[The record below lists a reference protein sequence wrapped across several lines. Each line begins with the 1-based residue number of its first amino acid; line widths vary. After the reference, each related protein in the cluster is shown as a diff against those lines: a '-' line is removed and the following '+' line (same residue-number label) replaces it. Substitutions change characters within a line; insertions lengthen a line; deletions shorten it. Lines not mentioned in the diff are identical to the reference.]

1 MFTHCLRSEEGLA
14 LDFID
19 FCTLS
24 LYNKKNNLQALW
36 IVHIAPTN
44 FCFSELDRD
53 GFWKGPS
60 RICIINLY
68 ATRKE
73 GNNVKKNIF
82 AFILA
87 LVMVFSMA
95 LSVSAAEPADAALVL
110 DVGNGKGT
118 VTVDVYLQGGTGIT
132 NGQFAVTYD
141 AAVLTLVEV
150 LTSDAYA
157 VSSVND
163 EEAGTVS
170 LAWVGSDLG
179 EEKTLMLTLKLEIAE
194 GSTGSVTYTAE
205 NGGCFTNTEAVEVED
220 ATVTVAFDAAVDTT
234 ELEKAIEKANGV
246 DAEDYTEES
255 YQALEEALEEA
266 LVVLADADATQEE
279 VNEATKNLLAA
290 IAALEKAGLD
300 TSKLKAAIEKAEKLD
315 EKLYT
320 EDSFA
325 AVEKALEA
333 GKAVLTKADATQEEV
348 DAATKALEDAMAALK
363 KAGGAADTGD
373 KTNVW
378 LFAAMM
384 VLSVAAVVAL
394 MVATVRGNN
403 EKVRKVLSIV
413 IVAAMML
420 TMLPL
425 NTLAIVVGEEGVDA
439 DKIISNIEDI
449 FDSDGYIIRGE
460 DNSFAGTVKQ
470 VFNQILDLKTNNTM
484 DTTANLYAP
493 DEIVRVLVE
502 LEGDCLLEQGYT
514 QRQISAQGQQVKADT
529 AKLEA
534 LQNAMAQRIE
544 KLAQQSGL
552 GKSIVKYNYTVALN
566 GMAMSVPYGIL
577 AQINAL
583 DGVKRA
589 VVCSE
594 YNAPEAHTKEET
606 ADPSMFV
613 SGEAFGTYQTWQD
626 LGYTGKGMTVAVL
639 DTGLDIDHPSF
650 VDAPEG
656 ARLTLEDIEA
666 VLTELNAYYLFTR
679 TSAIPLEADDLYRN
693 PKVPFGFNYVD
704 EGLDITHDYDQQGDH
719 GSHVA
724 GTVAANRLDS
734 TPVVGVAPD
743 AQIVVMKLFGQNG
756 GAFADDIL
764 AAIEDS
770 ILLNID
776 VINMSLGSPA
786 GFTEDHVLIQEIFG
800 RILDHDI
807 LLAVAA
813 GNSSSSAYGNA
824 LGTNLN
830 YTSDPDIGLVT
841 SPGTYISCTTVASVE
856 NTHVMMNYF
865 NVGETKIPF
874 VDVNFT
880 FFKLEGPT
888 EYVVVPGY
896 GRAEDYEGLDLQ
908 GKIALV
914 SRGGGDEV
922 TFVVKQ
928 ENAYNAGAAGLIVY
942 NNVEGNYISMYDGGF
957 LPNVFISKA
966 DGEKMIAAAVNGVG
980 QMEILPI
987 TAETGVPSMN
997 AGLMSD
1003 FSCWGVTPDLQ
1014 LMPDV
1019 TAPGG
1024 NIYSCTN
1031 DGTYG
1036 TMSGTSMACPHIAG
1050 MGALVLQ
1057 YLHDVYP
1064 DLPEDLC
1071 HTIVESLVM
1080 CTAEPILD
1088 PDGILYSPRKQGA
1101 GYANIYRAITS
1112 PVYLTSLQKATGE
1125 LTPKASLGDDP
1136 ERTGEFTFTF
1146 DMNNLTATAQTYT
1159 LEAALLTDQFVQFQE
1174 LPGLEFM
1181 GETGRNLTGN
1191 VTFEIM
1197 DADVFA
1203 AYDFNGDGRTDMADV
1218 QFMLDAINGLETV
1231 AAAMDL
1237 SGDAVV
1243 NTLDAQ
1249 TLYLLL
1255 QENLESTTR
1264 VTVPA
1269 NGSVTVKVS
1278 IKLSEEDKAY
1288 MDAHY
1293 ENGIYVDGFVRAYA
1307 ESEDGVDLSLPF
1319 MGFYGGWDE
1328 APIFDTGWYYEDEET
1343 IEYNRYMHVIFATLG
1358 GGTSYTGLGMN
1369 PYLAEDPY
1377 SFEHNVLSPNGDNY
1391 FDYVPEIYISMMR
1404 SAEMLDFTWTDDL
1417 TGEELFYEYY
1427 AYARKSYYWPA
1438 YGMAMPIVYGDGGLE
1453 PFTFYDE
1460 NGNLMVEDLQHLT
1473 LTIRAFLDDGEL
1485 DNMEVSDE
1493 GKPLPEDAWADET
1506 IEVPVVIDLKAPTMD
1521 LDSLRYYTEDGRNYV
1536 TFRIEDNYDIAAV
1549 VTTTQ
1554 GGGSYDYLHVN
1565 EKTEGVDGESAT
1577 ITLDITN
1584 YDATFQVVLCD
1595 YGCNE
1600 TYYELSNVGNT
1611 GLNEDEFYAFR
1622 RFSTV
1627 TYQDS
1632 IAATDA
1638 YNGWQSFYT
1647 ADKMI
1652 NHTSQSESG
1661 EPTVFAAEY
1670 VDGYIFGA
1678 QAGDQEYNSLFVMK
1692 AGSWDRI
1699 PFGSDRAMNQTIYEW
1714 PGRTETY
1721 FPMKMLALDMTYDY
1735 TTDTM
1740 YMLANA
1746 LENNYFPEGEINILL
1761 SLDLQTGKVNI
1772 LGKIFPETDEP
1783 FLALTLACDNDGV
1796 LYAINYE
1803 NGKLYTIDKTPAETT
1818 PSYGYGS
1825 YIASCVNTADA
1836 QYLPAPYSQSM
1847 TVDHATNTLHWA
1859 GYQSKVGQ
1867 AAFIEL
1873 DKTNGSIIGMTYIEN
1888 NGELCGLFKPWDSG
1902 RDIIPSA
1909 QLEGIVLRQSEL
1921 YLNVGNTASLFAM
1934 AQPFNAELGTITW
1947 TSADERIATVNEH
1960 GMVVATGRGKT
1971 TVTATCDG
1979 FTAECTVNVSAVD
1992 GTLFGHSGDYWLLLD
2007 AGRPGE
2013 ANQVA
2018 DAMALDGTVKA
2029 AAFRDGFLYVAAVK
2043 ESYDADYN
2051 AVYTTNFYKLDART
2065 LHGELLASFDGNTT
2079 ALAFNYTDGFLYG
2092 LTREESYDRNWN
2104 YSLSFNLIRVNMS
2117 TGATL
2122 PVTNLDSIY
2131 PNSDLKG
2138 VYTDCS
2144 GALAIDYEGNF
2155 YVNGSNADY
2164 ENTLV
2169 RFNLDEK
2176 DTITNVTTFVGFADY
2191 GPNGDAM
2198 VWSER
2203 NNGLLYTNGDML
2215 HWVNV
2220 SDMEN
2225 VEVIGLGQI
2234 RGAAGTVLALAIPTN
2249 NEPDVPAAVPTAI
2262 LLDPSY
2268 SVAQGETVK
2277 VVPTLDPW
2285 NAAGQFVFT
2294 VEDTS
2299 IAQVDEKGVITG
2311 LAIGQTTLTVTE
2323 TTSGLSATTI
2333 IEVTKNPGY
2342 LYGYMQAN
2350 LVQNVPLESWA
2361 RLPISNVSDYA
2372 WMHENVYDLT
2382 IYAAAYYDGLV
2393 YAVGHHNLGGYYALT
2408 INPSNFTY
2416 NIVREM
2422 DMMVRGMAFDY
2433 TTGTLYAIANTDTL
2447 TSALF
2452 QVNTN
2457 TMEMTLVADNDIGAM
2472 LVAIAIDKNG
2482 TVYVADDYGDLYTMD
2497 KLTGE
2502 LWSVGPGVSAS
2513 PYLQALTYDYNND
2526 QLYWAVGGQVY
2537 AVDTQSGKP
2546 RSIGTTEC
2554 VVSGLFSVPSFKIDI
2569 PDVVDPAGV
2578 VMNEKGTVAV
2588 GSTLAIEAV
2597 VLPVSVSTVDQTLIW
2612 TSSDETVATVDENGV
2627 VTGVSAGVVQI
2638 TATDAKGNSDTI
2650 TITVTAEDRFFYGYD
2665 ELSNSWVRFGT
2676 DGKILETWADAEGLS
2691 PIASAQYIDGVLY
2704 AYDRDGYFYTIDTET
2719 FERTKL
2725 GDGIHGL
2732 TTSLEAWDKSHN
2744 EQVYFVDG
2752 VPYQMIDMTYGTV
2765 TGRWG
2770 NTVTTMYG
2778 VLMAYHV
2785 SDWRDSFSYKFV
2797 ELDMETGE
2805 IVTVI
2810 LEDVLV
2816 DGMSLRPTNLLYR
2829 GGYLWTINGYISG
2842 MITQIDPVFG
2852 TATGTAICP
2861 DYWGDFN
2868 GGRSMI
2874 EDPLT
2879 GEVYAIRDMRTEYI
2893 GTPGYNDAFSASVLC
2908 TISLSVGSTE
2918 EVCTIGSNM
2927 RITGLFIK

>member
-1 MFTHCLRSEEGLA
+1 M
-14 LDFID
+14 
-19 FCTLS
+19 
-24 LYNKKNNLQALW
+24 
-36 IVHIAPTN
+36 
-44 FCFSELDRD
+44 
-53 GFWKGPS
+53 
-60 RICIINLY
+60 
-68 ATRKE
+68 
-73 GNNVKKNIF
+73 KKNIF

-87 LVMVFSMA
+87 LAMVFSMA

-110 DVGNGKGT
+110 EVGNGKGT

-132 NGQFAVTYD
+132 NGKFAVTYD
-141 AAVLTLVEV
+141 ASVLTLVEV

-163 EEAGTVS
+163 EEAGLVS

-179 EEKTLMLTLKLEIAE
+179 AEKTLMLTLKLEISE

-205 NGGCFTNTEAVEVED
+205 NGGCFTNTDAVEVDD

-234 ELEKAIEKANGV
+234 ELEKAIEAASGL
-246 DAEDYTEES
+246 DADAYTEDS
-255 YQALEEALEEA
+255 YKALEEALDAA
-266 LVVLADADATQEE
+266 LAVLADADATQEE
-279 VNEATKNLLAA
+279 VNEATKNLRDA
-290 IAALEKAGLD
+290 IAALEQTGLD
-300 TSKLKAAIEKAEKLD
+300 TGKLKAAIEKAEKLD

-325 AVEKALEA
+325 AVEKALAE
-333 GKAVLTKADATQEEV
+333 GKAVLAKADATQAEV
-348 DAATKALEDAMAALK
+348 DAATKALNDAMAALK

-373 KTNVW
+373 KTNVL

-394 MVATVRGNN
+394 MVALIRGNN

-413 IVAAMML
+413 IVTAMML

-425 NTLAIVVGEEGVDA
+425 NTLAIVSGEEGLKPG
-439 DKIISNIEDI
+439 KIISNIEDL
-449 FDSDGYIIRGE
+449 FDGDGYIIRGE

-470 VFNQILDLKTNNTM
+470 VFNQIFDLKTNHAM
-484 DTTANLYAP
+484 DTTANLYEA
-493 DEIVRVLVE
+493 DQIVRILVE

-514 QRQISAQGQQVKADT
+514 QRQISAQGEQVKADT
-529 AKLEA
+529 AKLESLQDA
-534 LQNAMAQRIE
+534 LAQRIE

-552 GKSIVKYNYTVALN
+552 GESTVKYNYTVALN
-566 GMAMSVPYGIL
+566 GLAMSVPYGIL

-606 ADPSMFV
+606 ADPNMFV
-613 SGEAFGTYQTWQD
+613 SGEAFGSFQTWQD

-639 DTGLDIDHPSF
+639 DTGLDLDHPSF

-656 ARLTLEDIEA
+656 ARMTLEDVEA
-666 VLTELNAYYLFTR
+666 VLTELNAYYLFSR

-743 AQIVVMKLFGQNG
+743 AQIIVMKLFGQNG

-813 GNSSSSAYGNA
+813 GNSASAASGNA
-824 LGTNLN
+824 QGTNLN

-865 NVGETKIPF
+865 NVGDMKIPF

-880 FFKLEGPT
+880 FFNLEGPV

-896 GRAEDYEGLDLQ
+896 GRAEDYEGLDLT

-928 ENAYNAGAAGLIVY
+928 ENAYNAGAVGLIVY
-942 NNVEGNYISMYDGGF
+942 NNVDGNYISMYDGGF

-966 DGEKMIAAAVNGVG
+966 DGTKMLEAAVNGVG

-987 TAETGVPSMN
+987 TAETGVPSLN

-1024 NIYSCTN
+1024 NIYSCTQ

-1146 DMNNLTATAQTYT
+1146 DMNNLTATEQTYT
-1159 LEAALLTDQFVQFQE
+1159 LEGMLLTDQYAVIDE

-1181 GETGRNLTGN
+1181 GETGRNLTGD
-1191 VTFEIM
+1191 VTFEVM
-1197 DADVFA
+1197 DPHMFA
-1203 AYDFNGDGRTDMADV
+1203 QYDFNNDGRTDLADV
-1218 QFMLDAINGLETV
+1218 QYMLDAINGLEEIV
-1231 AAAMDL
+1231 AAMDL
-1237 SGDAVV
+1237 NGDEAI
-1243 NTLDAQ
+1243 NTMDAQ
-1249 TLYLLL
+1249 ALYLLL
-1255 QENLESTTR
+1255 QGGLESVAS

-1307 ESEDGVDLSLPF
+1307 EAEDGVDLSLPF
-1319 MGFYGGWDE
+1319 MGFYGGWNE
-1328 APIFDTGWYYEDEET
+1328 APVFDTGWYYEDEET

-1404 SAEMLDFTWTDDL
+1404 SAEMLDFTWTDDA

-1460 NGNLMVEDLQHLT
+1460 KGQLMVEDLQKLT
-1473 LTIRAFLDDGEL
+1473 LTIRAYLDDGDL
-1485 DNMEVSDE
+1485 DNMQVSDE
-1493 GKPLPEDAWADET
+1493 GKPMPDHAWADGT
-1506 IEVPVVIDLKAPTMD
+1506 IEVPVIIDLQAPTMD
-1521 LDSLRYYTEDGRNYV
+1521 LDTLRYFTEDGRNYV
-1536 TFRIEDNYDIAAV
+1536 SFQIKDNYDIAAV

-1554 GGGSYDYLHVN
+1554 GGGAYDYLHVN
-1565 EKTEGVDGESAT
+1565 EKAEGVDGESAT

-1584 YDATFQVVLCD
+1584 YDSTFQVVLCD

-1600 TYYELSNVGNT
+1600 TYYELSNVGNS

-1622 RFSTV
+1622 RYSTV

-1661 EPTVFAAEY
+1661 EATVFAAEY

-1678 QAGDQEYNSLFVMK
+1678 QGGDQGYNNLFVMK
-1692 AGSWDRI
+1692 AGSWDRV
-1699 PFGSDRAMNQTIYEW
+1699 PFGTDRAMNQTVYEW
-1714 PGRTETY
+1714 PGRSETY
-1721 FPMKMLALDMTYDY
+1721 FPLKMLALDMAYDY

-1761 SLDLQTGKVNI
+1761 SVDLQTGNVQV
-1772 LGKIFPETDEP
+1772 LGKIFPEADEP

-1796 LYAINYE
+1796 LYTINYE

-1818 PSYGYGS
+1818 PEFGFGS
-1825 YIASCVNTADA
+1825 YMATCVSQENAK
-1836 QYLPAPYSQSM
+1836 YLPASYTQSM
-1847 TVDHATNTLHWA
+1847 TVDHETNTLYWA
-1859 GYQSKVGQ
+1859 AYQGKVGQ

-1873 DKTNGSIIGMTYIEN
+1873 DKNTGAVVGMTYTEN
-1888 NGELCGLFKPWDSG
+1888 NGELCGLFKPYDCG
-1902 RDIIPSA
+1902 RDIIPA
-1909 QLEGIVLRQSEL
+1909 APLEGITLRQNEV

-1934 AQPFNAELGTITW
+1934 AQPYNAELGTITW
-1947 TSADERIATVNEH
+1947 TSADERIATVNEF
-1960 GMVVATGRGKT
+1960 GMVVATGKGKT
-1971 TVTATCDG
+1971 IVTATCDG
-1979 FTAECTVNVSAVD
+1979 FTVECVVNVSAVD

-2018 DAMALDGTVKA
+2018 DAMELDGTVKA
-2029 AAFRDGFLYVAAVK
+2029 AAFREGFLYVAAVK
-2043 ESYDADYN
+2043 EGYDADYN
-2051 AVYTTNFYKLDART
+2051 TIYTTNLYKLDART
-2065 LHGELLASFDGNTT
+2065 LHGELLASFDGHTT

-2092 LTREESYDRNWN
+2092 LTREAFYDSDWN
-2104 YSLSFNLIRVNMS
+2104 YTLRFNLIRVNMS

-2122 PVTNLDSIY
+2122 NVTNLDSIY
-2131 PNSDLKG
+2131 PNSDLTG
-2138 VYTDCS
+2138 MYTDCS
-2144 GALAIDYEGNF
+2144 GALAIDFKGNF
-2155 YVNGSNADY
+2155 YVNGTNEDY

-2169 RFNLDEK
+2169 RFNLDGN
-2176 DTITNVTTFVGFADY
+2176 DTITNITTFVGFADY

-2215 HWVNV
+2215 HWVDV
-2220 SDMEN
+2220 SDMEQ
-2225 VEVIGLGQI
+2225 VEIIGLGQI
-2234 RGAAGTVLALAIPTN
+2234 RGAAGTVLALAIPMN
-2249 NEPDVPAAVPTAI
+2249 DEPDVPAAVPNVVI
-2262 LLDPSY
+2262 LEPSY
-2268 SVAQGETVK
+2268 TVAQGETVK

-2285 NAAGQFVFT
+2285 NAAGQFVFS

-2299 IAQVDEKGVITG
+2299 IAKVDDKGVVTG
-2311 LAIGQTTLTVTE
+2311 LAIGQTVLTVTE
-2323 TTSGLSATTI
+2323 ITSGLSATTT

-2342 LYGYMQAN
+2342 LFGYMQAN
-2350 LVQNVPLESWA
+2350 LDEGVPLESWA
-2361 RLPISNVSDYA
+2361 RISISDVNNFNWTHPDA
-2372 WMHENVYDLT
+2372 YDLT
-2382 IYAAAYYDGLV
+2382 VYAAAYYDGLV
-2393 YAVGHHNLGGYYALT
+2393 YAVGQHNLGGYYAFT
-2408 INPSNFTY
+2408 VNPSNFTY

-2422 DMMVRGMAFDY
+2422 DLMVRAMAFDY
-2433 TTGTLYAIANTDTL
+2433 TTGTMYAIASSESMV
-2447 TSALF
+2447 SALY
-2452 QVNTN
+2452 QVDLD
-2457 TMEMTLVADNDIGAM
+2457 TMEMTLIGENDLGAT
-2472 LVAIAIDKNG
+2472 LVAMAIDDQG
-2482 TVYVADDYGDLYTMD
+2482 VLYVSDEYGEIMTMD
-2497 KLTGE
+2497 KDDAE
-2502 LWSVGPGVSAS
+2502 LWSTGIYGAS
-2513 PYLQALTYDYNND
+2513 SRYLQSMTYDYNND
-2526 QLYWAVGGQVY
+2526 TIYWAVDGTLYNVNTDEG
-2537 AVDTQSGKP
+2537 TLTTIGKT
-2546 RSIGTTEC
+2546 GC
-2554 VVSGLFSVPSFKIDI
+2554 VISGLFTVPSMKIEI
-2569 PDVVDPAGV
+2569 PETVDPMGV
-2578 VMNEKGTVAV
+2578 AMKEKDTVAV
-2588 GSTLAIEAV
+2588 GQQLGIQAV
-2597 VLPVSVSTVDQTLIW
+2597 VLPVSVATVNQTLIW
-2612 TSSDETVATVDENGV
+2612 TSSDESIAIVDENGV
-2627 VTGVSAGVVQI
+2627 VTGISAGEVTI
-2638 TATDAKGNSDTI
+2638 TATDAMGNSDTI
-2650 TITVTAEDRFFYGYD
+2650 TITVTAEERFFYGYD
-2665 ELSNSWVRFGT
+2665 ELTNAWVRFGF
-2676 DGKILETWADAEGLS
+2676 DGKILDTWADAEGLS
-2691 PIASAQYIDGVLY
+2691 PITSAQYINGVLY
-2704 AYDRDGYFYTIDTET
+2704 AYDQDGYFYTIDTET
-2719 FERTKL
+2719 FQRTLL
-2725 GDGIHGL
+2725 GNGIHGEV
-2732 TTSLEAWDKSHN
+2732 TSLEAWDNSHN
-2744 EQVYFVDG
+2744 GQVYYVDG
-2752 VPYQMIDMTYGTV
+2752 IPYQMIDMTYGSETN
-2765 TGRWG
+2765 RWG

-2778 VLMAYHV
+2778 VMMAYHV

-2797 ELDMETGE
+2797 ELDMQTGE
-2805 IVTVI
+2805 IVNI
-2810 LEDVLV
+2810 IMEDQLV

-2842 MITQIDPVFG
+2842 MVTRIDPFFG
-2852 TATGTAICP
+2852 DAAGAAICP
-2861 DYWGDFN
+2861 EYWGDFN

-2879 GEVYAIRDMRTEYI
+2879 GQVYAIKDMRTEYI
-2893 GTPGYNDAFSASVLC
+2893 GTPGYTGTVAASTLC
-2908 TISLSVGSTE
+2908 AISLSVGSTE
-2918 EVCTIGSNM
+2918 EICTIGSNM